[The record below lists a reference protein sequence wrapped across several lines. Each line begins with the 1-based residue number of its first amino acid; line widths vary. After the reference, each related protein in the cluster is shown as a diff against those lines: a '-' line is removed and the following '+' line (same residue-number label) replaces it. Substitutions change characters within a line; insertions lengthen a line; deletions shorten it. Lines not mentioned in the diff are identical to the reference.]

1 MTTAILTHD
10 AFSRHQ
16 TPYGHPERVQ
26 RIAAVREAL
35 EAPEFRSLRREDA
48 PEASRGQLELAHP
61 PAYVDALRGAEPT
74 TGTVH
79 LDADTAMS
87 PGSLEAATRAVGAV
101 CRGVDL
107 VMSGECSNAFCAVR
121 PPGHHAERA
130 RAMGFC
136 LFASAAIGALHA
148 RRQHGITRVAI
159 LDFDVHHGN
168 GTQDIV
174 SADPEIFFASTH
186 QMPLFPGTGAASER
200 GVGNIVNAPLAPFDG
215 SDEFRAAWN
224 GQILPRAK
232 AFRPE
237 LVIVS
242 AGFDAHAEDPL
253 GQLRLQDRDFEWI
266 TREILALARSEA
278 GGRVVSTLEG
288 GYDLGALARS
298 TAAHVRALM
307 EAAGEGAVN

>member
-1 MTTAILTHD
+1 MTTALLAHE
-10 AFSRHQ
+10 AFSRHR

-35 EAPEFRSLRREDA
+35 DAPEFRSLRREDA
-48 PEASRGQLELAHP
+48 PEASREQLELAHP
-61 PAYVDALRGAEPT
+61 AAYIDALRKAEPAA
-74 TGTVH
+74 GTVH
-79 LDADTAMS
+79 LDADTSMS
-87 PGSLEAATRAVGAV
+87 PGSLEAAVRAVGAV

-107 VMSGECSNAFCAVR
+107 VMAGECANAFCAVR

-148 RRQHGITRVAI
+148 RRRHGITRVAI

-168 GTQDIV
+168 GTQHIV
-174 SADPEIFFASTH
+174 AADRDIFFASTH

-200 GVGNIVNAPLAPFDG
+200 GVGNIVNAPLAPFAG
-215 SDEFRAAWN
+215 SDEFRAAWS
-224 GQILPRAK
+224 GRILPEAE
-232 AFRPE
+232 AFRPD
-237 LVIVS
+237 LIVVS
-242 AGFDAHAEDPL
+242 AGFDAHADDPL
-253 GQLRLQDRDFEWI
+253 GQLRLQDGDFEWI
-266 TREILALARSEA
+266 TREIISLARSVA

-307 EAAGEGAVN
+307 EAAGEGAVD